1 MAKQIP
7 YFFIIQN
14 NSFPQIQSNQND
26 QKNVYFYTMKLF
38 LLTFGLLALSFAGIA
53 IKILTKK
60 QGEFSGTCASQSP
73 FLNKEGEPCSLCG
86 KKPDEQ
92 NCVPNPSHN

>member
-1 MAKQIP
+1 MP
-7 YFFIIQN
+7 FLFFG
-14 NSFPQIQSNQND
+14 FLPVKSNQND
-26 QKNVYFYTMKLF
+26 QKNVYFCGMKLF
-38 LLTFGLLALSFAGIA
+38 ILTFGLLALSIAGIA

-73 FLNKEGEPCSLCG
+73 FLNKEGESCSLCG

-92 NCVPNPSHN
+92 NCVPNPRHN

>member
-1 MAKQIP
+1 LSFL
-7 YFFIIQN
+7 FFG
-14 NSFPQIQSNQND
+14 FLPVKSNQND
-26 QKNVYFYTMKLF
+26 QKNVYFCGMKLF
-38 LLTFGLLALSFAGIA
+38 LLTFGLLALSIAGIA

-73 FLNKEGEPCSLCG
+73 FLNKEGKPCSLCG

>member
-1 MAKQIP
+1 MP
-7 YFFIIQN
+7 FLFFG
-14 NSFPQIQSNQND
+14 FLPVKSNQND
-26 QKNVYFYTMKLF
+26 QKNVYFCGMKLF
-38 LLTFGLLALSFAGIA
+38 LLTFGLLALSIAGIA

-73 FLNKEGEPCSLCG
+73 FLNKEGKPCSLCG